1 LKIEDKT
8 MDKKVAKKKVAKKKV
23 AKKKVVRKQIEG
35 KYSNVAFI
43 KHSQREF
50 VFDFMFESEG
60 HGRLVSRIISSPSHA
75 KAILKVLGENIKK
88 HEDTFGKIKD
98 Y

>member
-1 LKIEDKT
+1 
-8 MDKKVAKKKVAKKKV
+8 MAKKV
-23 AKKKVVRKQIEG
+23 AKKKVVRKQAVAEPITKEVFSSNETIEG